1 LDGKAGRRANT
12 LSNLMEIPTVSKEQ
26 AFEFGIASMLFI
38 SEKVFKVIPCALF
51 AKKEAIS
58 SNIRIAM
65 R

>member
-1 LDGKAGRRANT
+1 
-12 LSNLMEIPTVSKEQ
+12 MEIPTVSKEQ